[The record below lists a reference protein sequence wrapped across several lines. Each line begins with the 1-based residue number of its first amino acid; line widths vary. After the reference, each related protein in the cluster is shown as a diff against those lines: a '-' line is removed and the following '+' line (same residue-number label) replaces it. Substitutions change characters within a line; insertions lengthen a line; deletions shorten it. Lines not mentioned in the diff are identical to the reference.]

1 MTDAGG
7 RSDIDPSPGASGAE
21 DFDPGVT
28 VIRLGQFLKLA
39 GLVNSGGEA
48 KLRIGDGEVTVNGMV
63 ETRRRR
69 QLKNGDLVAVDGTE
83 AVVDLTDDEAAD
95 DADGASTT

>member
-1 MTDAGG
+1 MTDAGE
-7 RSDIDPSPGASGAE
+7 RSDIDPSPAALGAQDS
-21 DFDPGVT
+21 DPGAT

-48 KLRIGDGEVTVNGMV
+48 KLRIGDGEVTVNGSV

-69 QLKNGDLVAVDGTE
+69 QLKNGDVVAVDGTE
-83 AVVDLTDDEAAD
+83 AVVDLVVDLTEDD
-95 DADGASTT
+95 T